1 MILLTVPDWT
11 ADRSG
16 GVPPDLLSV
25 GIFLP
30 TIANGHSV
38 GLSAFDDAL
47 SIDPD
52 GPVDDRH
59 GIDHNRSSCLDYGDP
74 SACPRLRTRFSVT
87 SFVSSRRRQLS
98 VPGWVARI
106 LRPSADPANLLSQSR
121 PAGTGYPRTC
131 T

>member
-1 MILLTVPDWT
+1 MNLSLPPGPAPELGMILLTASETGPPIG
-11 ADRSG
+11 R

-59 GIDHNRSSCLDYGDP
+59 GIDHNRSSCLDYGILQ
-74 SACPRLRTRFSVT
+74 R
-87 SFVSSRRRQLS
+87 
-98 VPGWVARI
+98 VPG
-106 LRPSADPANLLSQSR
+106 
-121 PAGTGYPRTC
+121 
-131 T
+131 